1 MTQAPD
7 NAEIARILDAVGD
20 LLEAEDANP
29 FRVRSYRR
37 VAGALRTQQRAAADL
52 YRADGVAGLRSID
65 GVGEGLARTIG
76 EIIETGRSSL
86 LDRLAGETSPEMLFA
101 GLPGV
106 GPGLAHRIR
115 DELGVATLEEL
126 ELAAHDGRLARVEG
140 LGRKRVAGIRDAL
153 TGILGSRRYTR
164 TAAAPREQPPVTLL
178 LALDAQYRERAAR
191 NDLPTIA
198 PRRFNPSH
206 EQWLPIL
213 HTVSDG
219 WDATV
224 LFSNTRRA
232 HELGKT
238 HDWVVIYYHK
248 DHREDQCTVVTGR
261 YGALAGQRVV
271 RGREAECRR
280 HYDPGSRSAA
290 TSGR

>member
-1 MTQAPD
+1 M
-7 NAEIARILDAVGD
+7 
-20 LLEAEDANP
+20 
-29 FRVRSYRR
+29 
-37 VAGALRTQQRAAADL
+37 QRAAADL
-52 YRADGVAGLRSID
+52 YRADGVTGLRAID

-86 LDRLAGETSPEMLFA
+86 FDRLAGETSPEMLFA

-106 GPGLAHRIR
+106 GTGLAHRIC

-164 TAAAPREQPPVTLL
+164 TASRCASNRRSRCCSHSTRSTVSV
-178 LALDAQYRERAAR
+178 RRA

-198 PRRFNPSH
+198 PRRFNPAH

-213 HTVSDG
+213 HTVNDG

-261 YGALAGQRVV
+261 YGVLAGERVV

-280 HYDPGSRSAA
+280 HYALGSRSAA
-290 TSGR
+290 ASGR